1 MHNLDNSPQVQL
13 PPKVVK
19 NRTNKA
25 FASFVDA
32 ITLTVVGILVV
43 VIILLYLT
51 EISFDTNVNLL
62 EFGFQSLVLYL
73 ASLSIYFLLRSFARR
88 KGRLTEGWQKAYK
101 RIENLNDTIVE
112 SGAARRIPE
121 YCRAWEDE
129 ELDGSRER
137 ILADVGISLDDFKSK
152 YLKYSKRELKKE
164 YPELTKYELKTISK
178 AKRLKRL
185 KYSTSYL
192 SVNNSYGARKA
203 PNQYISTRTI
213 EIFNGVQ
220 KAVTMLFTAAF
231 GVTLCVNLVSEP
243 TLATVVMC
251 FVKVIIVLISGAIGM
266 AGGYNISSV
275 KAVDEMNNKID
286 EQRRFLKWC
295 NIEVQENNSTE
306 VQENNN

>member
-1 MHNLDNSPQVQL
+1 MHNLNNSTQLQL

-19 NRTNKA
+19 NRPNKA

-51 EISFDTNVNLL
+51 EISFNTGVNLL

-73 ASLSIYFLLRSFARR
+73 ASISIYFLLRSFARR
-88 KGRLTEGWQKAYK
+88 KGRLTDGWQKAFK
-101 RIENLNDTIVE
+101 RIESLNDAIVE
-112 SGAARRIPE
+112 SGAAGRIPE
-121 YCRAWEDE
+121 YCRIWEDE

-137 ILADVGISLDDFKSK
+137 ILADAGISLDDFKNK
-152 YLKYSKRELKKE
+152 YLKYSKRELKKA
-164 YPELTKYELKTISK
+164 YSGLTKFELRIILK

-192 SVNNSYGARKA
+192 SVNNSYGSRKA
-203 PNQYISTRTI
+203 PNQYISTRTL
-213 EIFNGVQ
+213 EIFNGIQ
-220 KAVTMLFTAAF
+220 KAVTMLFTAIF

-251 FVKVIIVLISGAIGM
+251 LVKVIIVLFSGAVGM
-266 AGGYNISSV
+266 AGGYNVSSV
-275 KAVDEMNNKID
+275 KAVEEMGNKID

-295 NIEVQENNSTE
+295 GVDIPEVDIPEN
-306 VQENNN
+306 

>member
-13 PPKVVK
+13 PPKIVK

-51 EISFDTNVNLL
+51 EISFNTGVNLL
-62 EFGFQSLVLYL
+62 EFGFQSRVLYL
-73 ASLSIYFLLRSFARR
+73 ASISIYFLLRSFARR

-101 RIENLNDTIVE
+101 RIEKLNDTIVE

-164 YPELTKYELKTISK
+164 YPDLTKFERGVIHK

-185 KYSTSYL
+185 NYSTSYL
-192 SVNNSYGARKA
+192 SVNNSYGLRKA

-295 NIEVQENNSTE
+295 KIDIQENNSTE